1 MPLIRTKVKSVLV
14 NIAGTT
20 ASALGQ
26 IRQSLYDKTDGAE
39 SIERLNENGVCSWN
53 EAVFSMIDF
62 RTVLNSADPDANQQ
76 EKFSLWGAL
85 FSNTFSSLVH
95 SLLTTAF
102 QSVHTNVIS
111 TLRDSLHNAP
121 PAAVILPH
129 EAYRNTLKIASD
141 LDKSLLKVSAD
152 AHELLVH
159 AEERV
164 ESERRL
170 RQSLYVQTC
179 EIMGRLICELRRM
192 AHRDGNDESDATKEL
207 VVGRLCFLLKFR
219 LTSLKTLLSPDSSPA
234 SMQSTSGMISL
245 VELQS
250 AFDLADDD
258 EDGLITFDEA
268 VEVVDGAFSGTP
280 FNGAEMIR
288 ETLLLSSLGKD
299 ASTGQLVV
307 PSGTATNVA
316 LAELTLLTARG
327 LRHAE
332 DGPASALGT
341 IQMSLDDIILGC
353 FQRWA
358 RLSLKGSSINFQDSL
373 HDFIFTA
380 SKATSDE
387 WKRMF
392 SGSSE
397 SASRGDCRG
406 VSPHFLSYM
415 LDVALALNSNICPS
429 DSLAPV
435 PTMDYASSLGVAIKE
450 GETVP
455 TLMDTMRWALLNESF
470 TAMSTL
476 LEEAVTSETGSDL
489 ELCSPT
495 SLIQLHIDVHFI
507 KACFLDKN
515 QNGFGPGNAPTTHLE
530 TVMRYTDQLLQNA
543 CDANTLATLAS
554 VTSEKHQRV
563 LETSNLF
570 FASLFGKDIGASISP
585 AGELVG
591 TAESMDPLFHVPLAS
606 SRRFILLPVQA
617 DRSLSDIQ
625 IRGKYAT
632 KEKEENTERTETRS
646 GNVIS
651 GGFGFLSNMLKTK
664 K

>member
-1 MPLIRTKVKSVLV
+1 MPLIRAKVKSVLV

-39 SIERLNENGVCSWN
+39 SMERLNENGVCTWN

-62 RTVLNSADPDANQQ
+62 RTVLSSVDSDANQQ

-85 FSNTFSSLVH
+85 FSSTFSSLVH

-111 TLRDSLHNAP
+111 TLRDSLNNAP
-121 PAAVILPH
+121 PVAVILPH
-129 EAYRNTLKIASD
+129 EAYRNMLKIASD
-141 LDKSLLKVSAD
+141 LDQSLLKVSAD

-192 AHRDGNDESDATKEL
+192 AHRAQNDESDATKEL
-207 VVGRLCFLLKFR
+207 IVGRLCFLLKFR
-219 LTSLKTLLSPDSSPA
+219 LSSLKTLLSADSSPA

-245 VELQS
+245 VELQT

-268 VEVVDGAFSGTP
+268 VGVVDGAFSGTP
-280 FNGAEMIR
+280 FNGAEIIR

-299 ASTGQLVV
+299 T
-307 PSGTATNVA
+307 SGTATNVA

-332 DGPASALGT
+332 DGPESALGT

-358 RLSLKGSSINFQDSL
+358 RLSLKASSLNFQDSL
-373 HDFIFTA
+373 HDFIVTA
-380 SKATSDE
+380 SKASNDE

-392 SGSSE
+392 SSGID
-397 SASRGDCRG
+397 SASQGDCRG
-406 VSPHFLSYM
+406 VSPHVLSFM
-415 LDVALALNSNICPS
+415 LDVAMALNSNICPS

-435 PTMDYASSLGVAIKE
+435 PTTDYASSLGVATKK

-470 TAMSTL
+470 LAMCTL
-476 LEEAVTSETGSDL
+476 LEEAFTSETGSDL
-489 ELCSPT
+489 ERSSPAA
-495 SLIQLHIDVHFI
+495 LIQLHIDVHFI
-507 KACFLDKN
+507 KTCFLEKN
-515 QNGFGPGNAPTTHLE
+515 QYGFGPGNAPTTHLE
-530 TVMRYTDQLLQNA
+530 TVMRYSDQLLQKA
-543 CDANTLATLAS
+543 CDTNTLAPLAS

-570 FASLFGKDIGASISP
+570 FASLFGKDIGASVSP

-591 TAESMDPLFHVPLAS
+591 SAEGMDPLFHVPLAS
-606 SRRFILLPVQA
+606 SRRFTLLPVQA

-632 KEKEENTERTETRS
+632 KEKEENTERNETRS

>member
-14 NIAGTT
+14 DIAGTT

-39 SIERLNENGVCSWN
+39 SMERLNENGVCSWN

-62 RTVLNSADPDANQQ
+62 RTVLNSSDIDANQQ
-76 EKFSLWGAL
+76 DRFSLWGAL

-102 QSVHTNVIS
+102 QSVHTSVIS
-111 TLRDSLHNAP
+111 ALRDSLNNAP
-121 PAAVILPH
+121 PVSVILPQ
-129 EAYRNTLKIASD
+129 EAYRNTLKIATD
-141 LDKSLLKVSAD
+141 LDQSLLKVSAD

-192 AHRDGNDESDATKEL
+192 AHRTEKDGSDATKEL
-207 VVGRLCFLLKFR
+207 IVGRLCFLLKFR

-234 SMQSTSGMISL
+234 SMQSTSGMVSF

-258 EDGLITFDEA
+258 EDGLITFDESVA
-268 VEVVDGAFSGTP
+268 VVDSAFSGSP

-288 ETLLLSSLGKD
+288 ETLLLSSLSKD
-299 ASTGQLVV
+299 ATTGHLTA
-307 PSGTATNVA
+307 PSGALTNVA
-316 LAELTLLTARG
+316 LAELALLTARG
-327 LRHAE
+327 LRHAQ
-332 DGPASALGT
+332 DGIESALGT
-341 IQMSLDDIILGC
+341 IQMSLDNIIHGC

-358 RLSLKGSSINFQDSL
+358 KFSLKCSSIYFHDNL
-373 HDFIFTA
+373 HDFVFTA
-380 SKATSDE
+380 SRVTNDE

-392 SGSSE
+392 SDGSEGSSP
-397 SASRGDCRG
+397 ASCRG
-406 VSPHFLSYM
+406 VSPHVLSYM
-415 LDVALALNSNICPS
+415 LDVAMTLNCNICPS

-435 PTMDYASSLGVAIKE
+435 PTTDYASSLGVVTKS

-455 TLMDTMRWALLNESF
+455 TLMETMRWALLCEAFS
-470 TAMSTL
+470 AMSTL
-476 LEEAVTSETGSDL
+476 LEEAVTSEIGS
-489 ELCSPT
+489 ELDRCSPIA
-495 SLIQLHIDVHFI
+495 LIQLHIDVHFVDT
-507 KACFLDKN
+507 CFHEKN
-515 QNGFGPGNAPTTHLE
+515 RHGFGPGNAPTTPLE
-530 TVMRYTDQLLQNA
+530 TVKRYTDQLLKNA
-543 CDANTLATLAS
+543 CDADTLANLPSA
-554 VTSEKHQRV
+554 TSEKHQRV
-563 LETSNLF
+563 LESSNLF
-570 FASLFGKDIGASISP
+570 FSSLFGDYTGASVSP
-585 AGELVG
+585 AGELMG
-591 TAESMDPLFHVPLAS
+591 SAEGMDPLFHVPLAS
-606 SRRFILLPVQA
+606 SRRFTLLPVQA
-617 DRSLSDIQ
+617 DRSLNDIQ
-625 IRGKYAT
+625 LRGKYAT
-632 KEKEENTERTETRS
+632 KEKEENTERNDTRS

-651 GGFGFLSNMLKTK
+651 GGFGFLSSMLKTK